1 MVRVPA
7 LPMPALATVPLPAP
21 GSAMPAATVALFL
34 NSGGDE
40 RTRPDPLT
48 GRSRY
53 GTLGIPAE
61 DEIWFSSSTASTVD
75 PRSFAAAG
83 EVLSRLV
90 GTGAAHDAHVK
101 SSDVKSREVKSSDVK
116 SLDVKSWFDELRRR
130 LVTLFAIPGAEAVLT
145 PSGTEAE
152 FAALSVARALLS
164 RPLTNIVVAP
174 TETGRGVMMAAAG
187 RHFLPSSSLG
197 GPVAVGFPL
206 VGFDR
211 RPIETQGIAIRDEAG
226 YPRDPAAIDREA
238 ASLVAQALAAGRD
251 VLLHVLDA
259 SKTGLSG
266 VTRETAQA
274 LAQQARGRIMIVVD
288 ACQLRCPP
296 ERLRSDL
303 EAGFMVMVSGSK
315 FAGGPPFAG
324 ALLLSP
330 SMIERLQGRARAPAG
345 LTAYSAR
352 FDWPESLR
360 SGFAAELESAVNLGL
375 GLRWEAALATIE
387 PYFSLPEAL
396 RMQVLTWFAG
406 AVHRRVTARP
416 HLRQIQAEPSRSKT
430 IIPIETLGDAATP
443 AGAAALHAALA
454 APQAP
459 KEASLSAPAKLAR
472 ACHLGQPVPIG
483 DKAALRICAS
493 MPLVLDIAARI
504 MEGQRIEAAVAPVV
518 EDLDLVFEKWDRFVG
533 A

>member
-1 MVRVPA
+1 MARVPA
-7 LPMPALATVPLPAP
+7 LPMPALARVPMPAS

-40 RTRPDPLT
+40 RIRPDPLT

-53 GTLGIPAE
+53 GTLGVPAE
-61 DEIWFSSSTASTVD
+61 DEIWFSSSTASTVN
-75 PRSFAAAG
+75 PRGFAAAA

-90 GTGAAHDAHVK
+90 GIGAAHDAHVE
-101 SSDVKSREVKSSDVK
+101 SLDVKSW
-116 SLDVKSWFDELRRR
+116 DVKSWFDELRRR
-130 LVTLFAIPGAEAVLT
+130 LVDLFAIPGAEAVLT

-152 FAALSVARALLS
+152 FAALSVAQALLS

-187 RHFLPSSSLG
+187 RHFLPSASLG
-197 GPVAVGFPL
+197 GLVAAGAPL
-206 VGFDR
+206 QGFDR

-226 YPRDPAAIDREA
+226 YPRDPEAIDREA

-266 VTRETAQA
+266 VTRETARA
-274 LAQQARGRIMIVVD
+274 LARQARGRIMIVVD
-288 ACQLRCPP
+288 ACQLRCQPAQ
-296 ERLRSDL
+296 LQQDL
-303 EAGFMVMVSGSK
+303 ESGFMVMVTGSK

-330 SMIERLQGRARAPAG
+330 STIERLQGRARAPAG
-345 LTAYSAR
+345 LSAYSAR
-352 FDWPESLR
+352 FDWPEPLR
-360 SGFAAELESAVNLGL
+360 SGFAAELESSVNLGL
-375 GLRWEAALATIE
+375 GLRWEAALAAIE
-387 PYFSLPEAL
+387 PYFALPEAL

-416 HLRQIQAEPSRSKT
+416 HLRQVAAEPSRAKT
-430 IIPIETLGDAATP
+430 IIPIETLGPAATP

-459 KEASLSAPAKLAR
+459 SGAPAKLAP

-483 DKAALRICAS
+483 ERAALRICAS
-493 MPLVLDIAARI
+493 MPMVLDIAARF
-504 MEGQRIEAAVAPVV
+504 MEGQKIQAAVAPVV
-518 EDLDLVFEKWDRFVG
+518 DDLDILFEKWDRLVG
-533 A
+533 P